1 VNALVPARRERPRL
15 QVVSGEAAIL
25 DGQWASD
32 HWDASL
38 LGIPARRGRGTA
50 RFGGISQQW
59 LRDPVKR
66 WSRFRLATGCAFAT
80 IDSGALALTR
90 FSRFLAT
97 RHPQAADA
105 SAITRP
111 VLEDYLSWLL
121 TQGYSASTRALSLSM
136 ARVFFDA
143 CHRHGWLPG
152 LAASATIY
160 VEELPFHHDE
170 IARFI
175 PEFVMAQLESGQA
188 LSKIPH
194 TTTRNLVIVLIET
207 GLRGGDACNLP
218 FSPVLAD
225 SSGWPCLRFEAVKV
239 RAEQL
244 IPLSAKAAA
253 AISAQ
258 QDYVRQRW
266 PAGSPWLFP
275 GMTGNDDGSKPYSHS
290 AFIQQLRR
298 WQRVI
303 DLRDEAGQPVTV
315 TGHQFRHTLGT
326 RLINSGV
333 PQHVVQRLPGH
344 ASPHMTS
351 HYAKVH
357 DATIREAF
365 DRYQSQRVNIS
376 GEPIGY
382 DPGSPAASA
391 EWVKHNLNRVRD
403 SLPNGYCGRPAQQ
416 DCPHPNACLT
426 CPDFQTSPSSCRST
440 GGRPR
445 STAVSSPK
453 PRARDSSASPGTCA
467 VSRPTWTGSSP
478 PSKASRTTIPAMNR
492 ADNSAFLAQANAR
505 RHQAALAAAHHA
517 IYQLRREGK
526 PVTYAAVAY
535 AAGVSRTWLYSQ
547 DQIRDLI
554 SDLRKD
560 EPPAA
565 ALTAQRAS
573 TSSLRQRL
581 DTACAEI
588 TRLRTENRS
597 LRDQLARQL
606 GLHRT
611 QPASKAPAKPK

>member
-1 VNALVPARRERPRL
+1 VNTPVPARRERPRL

-32 HWDASL
+32 RWDASL

-50 RFGGISQQW
+50 RFDGISQQW

-121 TQGYSASTRALSLSM
+121 TQGYSAPTRALSLSM
-136 ARVFFDA
+136 IRVLFDA

-152 LAASATIY
+152 LAANATIY

-218 FSPVLAD
+218 FNPVLTD
-225 SSGWPCLRFEAVKV
+225 SSGWPCLRFEAVKI
-239 RAEQL
+239 RSEQL

-253 AISAQ
+253 AISTQ

-333 PQHVVQRLPGH
+333 PQHVVQR
-344 ASPHMTS
+344 
-351 HYAKVH
+351 
-357 DATIREAF
+357 
-365 DRYQSQRVNIS
+365 
-376 GEPIGY
+376 
-382 DPGSPAASA
+382 
-391 EWVKHNLNRVRD
+391 
-403 SLPNGYCGRPAQQ
+403 
-416 DCPHPNACLT
+416 
-426 CPDFQTSPSSCRST
+426 
-440 GGRPR
+440 
-445 STAVSSPK
+445 
-453 PRARDSSASPGTCA
+453 
-467 VSRPTWTGSSP
+467 
-478 PSKASRTTIPAMNR
+478 
-492 ADNSAFLAQANAR
+492 
-505 RHQAALAAAHHA
+505 
-517 IYQLRREGK
+517 
-526 PVTYAAVAY
+526 
-535 AAGVSRTWLYSQ
+535 
-547 DQIRDLI
+547 
-554 SDLRKD
+554 
-560 EPPAA
+560 
-565 ALTAQRAS
+565 
-573 TSSLRQRL
+573 
-581 DTACAEI
+581 
-588 TRLRTENRS
+588 
-597 LRDQLARQL
+597 
-606 GLHRT
+606 
-611 QPASKAPAKPK
+611 

>member
-1 VNALVPARRERPRL
+1 VTSPVPAGQDRPQL
-15 QVVSGEAAIL
+15 QVVSGQGGVL
-25 DGQWASD
+25 DGRWASD
-32 HWDASL
+32 YWDAGR
-38 LGIPARRGRGTA
+38 LGVPARRGRGTA
-50 RFGGISQQW
+50 RFGGISQPW
-59 LRDPVKR
+59 LSDPVKR

-80 IDSGALALTR
+80 IDAGALALTR
-90 FSRFLAT
+90 FSRFLAACQ
-97 RHPQAADA
+97 PQARDA

-111 VLEDYLSWLL
+111 VLEDYLSWLV
-121 TQGYSASTRALSLSM
+121 TQGYSASTRALSLSVI
-136 ARVFFDA
+136 RVFFDA

-152 LAASATIY
+152 LAPGATIY
-160 VEELPFHHDE
+160 VEELPFHHDQ

-218 FSPVLAD
+218 FNPVLTD

-244 IPLSAKAAA
+244 IPLSARAAA

-258 QDYVRQRW
+258 QDHVRHRW

-275 GMTGNDDGSKPYSHS
+275 GMAGNEDGAKPYSHS
-290 AFIQQLRR
+290 ALIQQLRR

-333 PQHVVQRLPGH
+333 PQHVVQKLLGH

-351 HYAKVH
+351 HYAKIH
-357 DATIREAF
+357 DTTIREAF
-365 DRYQSQRVNIS
+365 DRYQAQRVNIS

-382 DPGSPAASA
+382 DPDAPAASA

-426 CPDFQTSPSSCRST
+426 CPDFQTTP
-440 GGRPR
+440 
-445 STAVSSPK
+445 V
-453 PRARDSSASPGTCA
+453 
-467 VSRPTWTGSSP
+467 
-478 PSKASRTTIPAMNR
+478 
-492 ADNSAFLAQANAR
+492 FLQIHR
-505 RHQAALAAAHHA
+505 RQAA
-517 IYQLRREGK
+517 
-526 PVTYAAVAY
+526 T
-535 AAGVSRTWLYSQ
+535 
-547 DQIRDLI
+547 
-554 SDLRKD
+554 
-560 EPPAA
+560 
-565 ALTAQRAS
+565 
-573 TSSLRQRL
+573 
-581 DTACAEI
+581 
-588 TRLRTENRS
+588 NRS
-597 LRDQLARQL
+597 LIAQADAKGQLRLAENLRRVQANL
-606 GLHRT
+606 DRII
-611 QPASKAPAKPK
+611 PALEALQDDGHDNDPR